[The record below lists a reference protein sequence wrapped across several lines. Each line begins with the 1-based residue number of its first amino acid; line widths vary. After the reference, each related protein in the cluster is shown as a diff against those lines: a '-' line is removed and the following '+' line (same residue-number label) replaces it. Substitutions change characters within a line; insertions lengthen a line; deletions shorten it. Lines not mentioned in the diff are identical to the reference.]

1 MVPGLLTIKSS
12 AWKDTDFRYFHHADE
27 AACWVRWKQPGAADS
42 DADDHDRTVLLVTAI
57 EGTPE
62 VVADFI
68 ARPQEDRDWWG
79 EFADCEL
86 RREHHLPERG
96 QVFDSNA
103 ALHDPAP
110 LSVELAEGLR

>member
-27 AACWVRWKQPGAADS
+27 AACWVRRKQPGAADS

-62 VVADFI
+62 AVAGFL
-68 ARPQEDRDWWG
+68 AKPQEDLDWWA

-86 RREHHLPERG
+86 RRDHDLPERG

-103 ALHDPAP
+103 LHDPAP
-110 LSVELAEGLR
+110 LNVELAEGLQ